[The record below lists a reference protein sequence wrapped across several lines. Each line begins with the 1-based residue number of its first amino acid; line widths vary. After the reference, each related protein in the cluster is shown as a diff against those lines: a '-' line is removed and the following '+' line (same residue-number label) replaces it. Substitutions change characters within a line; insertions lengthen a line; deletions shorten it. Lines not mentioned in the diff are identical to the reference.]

1 MNENARRGL
10 EKEVLKP
17 ILYTDIFDYP
27 LTFQEVY
34 KFLEVESTPAKVKAW
49 LDQAV
54 EGGQLR
60 LVDGFYSLAGRPHLA
75 HKRRERQKVSEIL
88 WPQAIYYG
96 RWIAALPF
104 VRLVAVTG
112 ALAVDNPRDGVD
124 DIDYLIVTRP
134 GRLWL
139 CRALIILLVRY
150 GHKKG
155 VQLCPNYL
163 ITENVLDFDDD
174 FFTARE
180 VLQMKPLYGQEVYLE
195 IINRNAW
202 VTRFFPQN
210 AGLNLDKMD
219 GKLSLRQRTFKKLG
233 EITLAGWWGDLLEGR
248 LQQIQISKHTN
259 RARQMGVGDTVIFTP
274 DVCKGHYDG
283 HKDKTLT
290 AYRQRLQRYFTQVN
304 LPPPNGKVGDF
315 EIKQ

>member
-1 MNENARRGL
+1 MNRNAYSGL

-34 KFLEVESTPAKVKAW
+34 KFLEVETTPARVKAW

-54 EGGQLR
+54 ERGQLR
-60 LVDGFYSLAGRPHLA
+60 LVDGFYSLADRPHLA
-75 HKRRERQKVSEIL
+75 VKRRERQKVSEVL
-88 WPQAIYYG
+88 WPRATYYG

-139 CRALIILLVRY
+139 CRALIILMVKY

-180 VLQMKPLYGQEVYLE
+180 VLQMKPLYGQQVYLE

-202 VTRFFPQN
+202 VARYFPQN
-210 AGLNLDKMD
+210 DGLNLDKMNEN
-219 GKLSLRQRTFKKLG
+219 LSQTQRTFKKLG
-233 EITLAGWWGDLLEGR
+233 EMTLGGWWGDLLESR
-248 LQQIQISKHTN
+248 LQKIQITKHTN
-259 RARQMGVGDTVIFTP
+259 RARQIGARDTVIFTP

-283 HKDKTLT
+283 HNDKTMT
-290 AYRQRLQRYFTQVN
+290 AYRQRIQRYITQAD
-304 LPPPNGKVGDF
+304 LPPPNGKVRDL